1 MAVVSRLWVLFG
13 FVPLAKSPPILL
25 IGYNTTVPK
34 NPQNEN
40 NLTLIN
46 KNCNIYKKRSLQV
59 FQLFFSIYF
68 FTTTA
73 SKPTFSIITE
83 SGVFKRG
90 IIHPKKLVGNCSGA
104 CLLKS
109 VVSKDFLLIVLHTF
123 SFEVLASICCS
134 TFIKYK

>member
-59 FQLFFSIYF
+59 FQLFYNIFLYHNSI
-68 FTTTA
+68 
-73 SKPTFSIITE
+73 
-83 SGVFKRG
+83 
-90 IIHPKKLVGNCSGA
+90 
-104 CLLKS
+104 
-109 VVSKDFLLIVLHTF
+109 
-123 SFEVLASICCS
+123 
-134 TFIKYK
+134 

>member
-46 KNCNIYKKRSLQV
+46 KNCNIYKKKGVCKCFS
-59 FQLFFSIYF
+59 FFSTSF

-104 CLLKS
+104 CLLKVWS
-109 VVSKDFLLIVLHTF
+109 VKTFFLLFYILFHSKSWRVYVAPPL
-123 SFEVLASICCS
+123 
-134 TFIKYK
+134 